1 MKFSAQPEKIHIEMN
16 NWPQTNEKE
25 NLKEKEEEGR
35 TLCWKDRRM
44 GLLGFVQPMTEA
56 FPPCPS

>member
-25 NLKEKEEEGR
+25 NL
-35 TLCWKDRRM
+35 
-44 GLLGFVQPMTEA
+44 FTEVNKM
-56 FPPCPS
+56 CM